1 MKNRIL
7 VLFFLLMASGA
18 MAQQKALYSQ
28 YMTNYFILNPAVAGF
43 EKDVSLKAGYRN
55 QWVGFDGAPKTFY
68 LSGEGALFNRNLKR
82 SRRAQPFHGAGGMV
96 YTDQTGPTTRTGA
109 LASYAYHVPLNR
121 SLFLSSGFFAGFQQF
136 RFDPNKVYLAD
147 GSNERDPVTNQ
158 GRIDAFMPDLTV
170 GVFLHSEEFYVGASL
185 FQVLGNKI
193 HDADGAEESSRLSR
207 HLFVSGGYNFDVH
220 DKIRLMPSAL
230 LKYVQGA
237 PIQADFNLKGA
248 YHMSKRRQKTVYDDQ
263 VWAGVSYRTQDAIVG
278 LVGVQFKEQFQL
290 SYTYDITVSPLR
302 HQSAGSHE
310 IVLGYRI
317 K

>member
-1 MKNRIL
+1 MKNNIL
-7 VLFFLLMASGA
+7 ILCFLLIAFTAS
-18 MAQQKALYSQ
+18 AQQKALYSQ

-43 EKDVSLKAGYRN
+43 EKDVSIKMGYRN
-55 QWVGFDGAPKTFY
+55 QWVGFEGAPKTFY
-68 LSGEGALFNRNLKR
+68 VSGEGALFNKHLKR
-82 SRRAQPFHGAGGMV
+82 SRKAQGFHGAGGMV

-121 SLFLSSGFFAGFQQF
+121 KIFLSSGFSAGFQQF
-136 RFDPNKVYLAD
+136 RFDPAKVRLAD
-147 GSNERDPVTNQ
+147 GSNERDPVTNH
-158 GRIDAFMPDLTV
+158 GRVDAFMPDLTL
-170 GVFLHSEEFYVGASL
+170 GTFMHSEDFYFGVSL

-193 HDADGAEESSRLSR
+193 HEVDGGEEVSRLSR

-237 PIQADFNLKGA
+237 PIQADFNVKAA

-263 VWAGVSYRTQDAIVG
+263 VWAGISYRTQDAIVG
-278 LVGVQFKEQFQL
+278 LVGVQFQEQFQL
-290 SYTYDITVSPLR
+290 SYTYDITVSPVR
-302 HQSAGSHE
+302 HHSAGSHE
-310 IVLGYRI
+310 IVLGYRF